1 MTASIPMA
9 PRPIFIHGSGAG
21 PPSWGRQQPSFEG
34 AELLRLPGH
43 DGAPGPA
50 LAEVAAY
57 ADWVAGRL
65 GAIEGPRALVGHSL
79 GGAIAM
85 ELALRRPEL
94 VDGLV
99 LICTGAR
106 LPVPEE
112 ALALVE
118 RDFAAAC
125 ERLVRRSYV
134 DPDEETIAA
143 GMALLASA
151 GQATLL
157 ADYTACAAFDAR
169 ERLAAVRVPALVV
182 SAAEDTLTPPWLG
195 EELARALPMARM
207 VVVEE
212 ASHMVIS
219 ERPDVVNLLVA
230 AYLAR
235 LELTLDGPP

>member
-1 MTASIPMA
+1 M
-9 PRPIFIHGSGAG
+9 
-21 PPSWGRQQPSFEG
+21 
-34 AELLRLPGH
+34 
-43 DGAPGPA
+43 
-50 LAEVAAY
+50 
-57 ADWVAGRL
+57 
-65 GAIEGPRALVGHSL
+65 
-79 GGAIAM
+79 
-85 ELALRRPEL
+85 
-94 VDGLV
+94 V

-125 ERLVRRSYV
+125 ERLLRRSYV

-143 GMALLASA
+143 GMALLASS

-182 SAAEDTLTPPWLG
+182 SARGGHADPA
-195 EELARALPMARM
+195 LAGRGAGAGLPMAGM

-212 ASHMVIS
+212 SSHMVIS

-235 LELTLDGPP
+235 LELTLDGPRVTHRSRASRSRG